1 MALDLTTVKQNGT
14 AYDSAISLTIP
25 AGSTPTT
32 LPVSMKAFKISPT
45 TNTALVLNFQN
56 GVINLAIAATA
67 DDGKIIPFR
76 PISIAVS
83 ADLDIEMLF

>member
-1 MALDLTTVKQNGT
+1 MALDLTTVKQNGL
-14 AYDSAISLTIP
+14 AYDSAVSLTIP
-25 AGSTPTT
+25 AGTTSTA

-56 GVINLAIAATA
+56 GAMNLAIDATA

-76 PISIAVS
+76 PISITVS